1 MKKIP
6 FAVLLILIITV
17 SISAC
22 TVPVSSQAQRKAL
35 ILSSVNR
42 IVPMGYYAQLIVHY
56 LRNSGYNVTY
66 LTDNAV
72 KVAFLL
78 NHLNDYD
85 VVIWRTNT
93 YNWAHQEYWYIGE
106 RTNAAT
112 ELKYASDFAAGW
124 LNDRTG
130 VIGFSQTF
138 ATNHLS
144 TMTALNHIKL
154 IVFISSDGDALA
166 ETFISAGVSSVI
178 FCNGHISLQFGLID
192 DLTSL
197 LTSYLASGETVLN
210 SVYDTVSPFNNAKP
224 EDPLDTSYAPPFW
237 FTGSG
242 ALTIA

>member
-6 FAVLLILIITV
+6 FAVLLILIV
-17 SISAC
+17 SISVSAC
-22 TVPVSSQAQRKAL
+22 VVPGSSQTQRKAL
-35 ILSSVNR
+35 VISSVNKM
-42 IVPMGYYAQLIVHY
+42 VPMRYYAQLTINY
-56 LRNSGYNVTY
+56 LKNSGYNVTF

-72 KVAFLL
+72 KVDFLL

-93 YNWAHQEYWYIGE
+93 YTWAHEEYWYVGE

-130 VIGFSQTF
+130 VIGFGTAF
-138 ATNHLS
+138 ATNHFS
-144 TMTALNHIKL
+144 VNALGHIKL
-154 IVFISSDGDALA
+154 IVLISSDGDVLA
-166 ETFISAGVSSVI
+166 PELITAGVSSVI

-192 DLTSL
+192 DLTTL
-197 LTSYLASGETVLN
+197 LTSYLASGESVFN

-224 EDPLDTSYAPPFW
+224 KDPLDSSYAPPFW
-237 FTGSG
+237 FAGNG